1 MVLLTLD
8 IIDLVFS
15 SNVKD
20 VSTIRRKYFCDETSS
35 TALLF
40 KRIGGYTTFFNLRVK
55 ITSCACLDGSGLKLA
70 FYWKTHCVILSKSSE
85 NCLAA
90 AFGSFVIVN
99 KEVSSAKGFGFD

>member
-8 IIDLVFS
+8 IIDLVCS

-40 KRIGGYTTFFNLRVK
+40 KRIGGYTTFFTLRVK

-99 KEVSSAKGFGFD
+99 KEVSSAKGFGFG